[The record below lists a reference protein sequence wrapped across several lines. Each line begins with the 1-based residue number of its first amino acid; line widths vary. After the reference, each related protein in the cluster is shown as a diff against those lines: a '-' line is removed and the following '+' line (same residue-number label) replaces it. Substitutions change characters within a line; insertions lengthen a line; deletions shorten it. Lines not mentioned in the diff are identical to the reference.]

1 MRRILKV
8 LAVTAFIVVLMTSIA
23 VSPAFAV
30 READLPPKG
39 EGKGYGPSHGYATG
53 ITEEEPH
60 YGGTDECLNGWA
72 TNNPNKDG
80 YSYYC
85 RGN

>member
-1 MRRILKV
+1 MKRIIKV
-8 LAVTAFIVVLMTSIA
+8 LVVAALMVVLMA
-23 VSPAFAV
+23 ANVSPAFAV

-39 EGKGYGPSHGYATG
+39 DGKGWGPSHGYASG
-53 ITEEEPH
+53 ITGEEPH
-60 YGGTDECLNGWA
+60 YGGTDECLQGWA

>member
-1 MRRILKV
+1 LRRIIKV
-8 LAVTAFIVVLMTSIA
+8 LGAMALMVVIMATI
-23 VSPAFAV
+23 VSPAFATH
-30 READLPPKG
+30 KG
-39 EGKGYGPSHGYATG
+39 SPHYGWGPTHGYAG
-53 ITEEEPH
+53 EEPH